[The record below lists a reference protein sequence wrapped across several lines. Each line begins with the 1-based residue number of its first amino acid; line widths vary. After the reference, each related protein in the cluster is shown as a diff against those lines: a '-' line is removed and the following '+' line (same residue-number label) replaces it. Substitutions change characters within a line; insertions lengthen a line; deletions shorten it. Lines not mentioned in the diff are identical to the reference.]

1 MHSPPSQL
9 IESGMEGYAR
19 THNTAVFIIIEP
31 VDGAGAGRL
40 LVGVLPVRLY
50 RLRRTNMLAAHDR
63 VNIYDTRCYSATD
76 IFSAVSYSFLLG
88 LQ

>member
-1 MHSPPSQL
+1 
-9 IESGMEGYAR
+9 MEGYAR

-63 VNIYDTRCYSATD
+63 VNTYDTRCRQTAPS
-76 IFSAVSYSFLLG
+76 SRRKLL
-88 LQ
+88 

>member
-40 LVGVLPVRLY
+40 LVGVLSVRLY

-63 VNIYDTRCYSATD
+63 VNDRVNTYDTRCRQTAPS
-76 IFSAVSYSFLLG
+76 SRRKLL
-88 LQ
+88 